1 MEEPLEICNLLIKS
15 NGSRGEG
22 REWLAQVKVY
32 SILQNREYAAVFYHN
47 LMNEIIGKC

>member
-1 MEEPLEICNLLIKS
+1 MEEPLEICNLVIKL
-15 NGSRGEG
+15 NGSRKG

-32 SILQNREYAAVFYHN
+32 SILQNLEYAAVFYHN